1 MVQVLKKRSLVIF
14 LTAIV
19 VMALF
24 VGGCSGTVERVR
36 GLEPEAVVK
45 TAFEAAKSQKIMK
58 AAAYVA
64 PSALTDVDADTM
76 TKLLTGF
83 GVDDI
88 KTANLLSVKKVSAR
102 GDFAV
107 VVATIHQENT
117 LKISVKT
124 IGLEKIED
132 EWYIIPTDRI
142 VQDTKYRLLA
152 ELLGGI

>member
-1 MVQVLKKRSLVIF
+1 MRKRPFMLFLAFILGFSLLI
-14 LTAIV
+14 
-19 VMALF
+19 
-24 VGGCSGTVERVR
+24 GGCAGTAERER

-45 TAFEAAKSQKIMK
+45 TVFNAAKAKKLTQ

-64 PSALTDVDADTM
+64 PSALVDDVSSV
-76 TKLLTGF
+76 TKMLTGF
-83 GVDDI
+83 GVEDI
-88 KTANLLSVKKVSAR
+88 RTANLLSVKKVSTQ

-132 EWYIIPTDRI
+132 EWYIIPVDRI

-152 ELLGGI
+152 DLLGDM

>member
-1 MVQVLKKRSLVIF
+1 MKKRSIVIF
-14 LTAIV
+14 LTAII

-45 TAFEAAKSQKIMK
+45 TAFEAAKSKKISQ

-64 PSALTDVDADTM
+64 PSALDDADAATI

-88 KTANLLSVKKVSAR
+88 KTANLLSVKKVSVR

-117 LKISVKT
+117 LKINVKT

-132 EWYIIPTDRI
+132 DWYIIPTDRI
-142 VQDTKYRLLA
+142 VQDAKYRLLA
-152 ELLGGI
+152 ELLGGV

>member
-1 MVQVLKKRSLVIF
+1 MVLVLNKRSILII
-14 LTAIV
+14 LTA
-19 VMALF
+19 LLGLTLLL
-24 VGGCSGTVERVR
+24 GGCAGTVGRDL

-45 TAFEAAKSQKIMK
+45 TAFEAAKKQRMMQ

-64 PSALTDVDADTM
+64 PEALSEASAV

-83 GVDDI
+83 SVEDM

-102 GDFAV
+102 DNFAV

-132 EWYIIPTDRI
+132 EWYIVPMDRI
-142 VQDTKYRLLA
+142 VQDAKYRLLA
-152 ELLGGI
+152 ELLVGN